1 MVKREFLLKASLLFS
16 LLLIFSAC
24 QSKKADTKQSIKES
38 TVMTTDK
45 SSAKQSTESNVKNST
60 ESSNQTFPTG
70 SLIQAVSDND
80 SAKVQEILKDKN
92 YTINEVNAQGESP
105 LLIATHQNFIGIA
118 KMLIDAGADINLQ
131 DQISDSPYLYAGAQ
145 GKTEI
150 LTYMLEKQVPDQQKV
165 NRFGGNALIPAAEKG
180 HLENVKL
187 LLKDG
192 RVSID
197 HQNNYGYTALIE
209 AVALK
214 DGSSIYQQIVKVLLE
229 GGADKTLK
237 DNTGRTAEDYARS
250 LGYSELL
257 NILNYY

>member
-105 LLIATHQNFIGIA
+105 F
-118 KMLIDAGADINLQ
+118 
-131 DQISDSPYLYAGAQ
+131 
-145 GKTEI
+145 
-150 LTYMLEKQVPDQQKV
+150 
-165 NRFGGNALIPAAEKG
+165 
-180 HLENVKL
+180 
-187 LLKDG
+187 
-192 RVSID
+192 
-197 HQNNYGYTALIE
+197 
-209 AVALK
+209 
-214 DGSSIYQQIVKVLLE
+214 
-229 GGADKTLK
+229 
-237 DNTGRTAEDYARS
+237 
-250 LGYSELL
+250 
-257 NILNYY
+257 